1 MTSDIEARGAR
12 MAQIW
17 IKLAVLY
24 LLAGVIFGLVMASNH
39 HFEFA
44 PVHAHINLLGWATMA
59 LAGLIYQQFPR
70 AGGSRLGLWH
80 FWLHNLALPVAMV
93 GLFLMFAGH
102 PQLEKLVAAASAVMV
117 LGVLLFAINLFVNM
131 RPRGR

>member
-1 MTSDIEARGAR
+1 MTNETEARGAR

-17 IKLAVLY
+17 IKLAILY
-24 LLAGVIFGLVMASNH
+24 LLVGVVFGLVMAATH
-39 HFEFA
+39 HVEFA
-44 PVHAHINLLGWATMA
+44 PLHAHINLLGWASMA
-59 LAGLIYQQFPR
+59 LAGVIYHLFPR

-93 GLFLMFAGH
+93 GLFFLLAGH
-102 PQLEKLVAAASAVMV
+102 PEVEKYVIVSSVVIA

-131 RPRGR
+131 RPNS

>member
-1 MTSDIEARGAR
+1 MTNNIEARGAR

-24 LLAGVIFGLVMASNH
+24 LLAGVIFGVVMASNH

-44 PVHAHINLLGWATMA
+44 PVHAHINLLGWASMA
-59 LAGLIYQQFPR
+59 LAGVIYHLFPR

-93 GLFLMFAGH
+93 ALFFMLAGH
-102 PQLEKLVAAASAVMV
+102 LQLEKLVAAASAVIV
-117 LGVLLFAINLFVNM
+117 LGVLLFAVNLFVNM
-131 RPRGR
+131 RPGA

>member
-1 MTSDIEARGAR
+1 MATDIQARGAR

-24 LLAGVIFGLVMASNH
+24 LLAGVVFGLAMGATH
-39 HFEFA
+39 HLEFA

-59 LAGLIYQQFPR
+59 LAGVIYYLFPR

-93 GLFLMFAGH
+93 SLFFMFAGH
-102 PQLEKLVAAASAVMV
+102 PQLEKLVIASSMVIV

-131 RPRGR
+131 RAHS

>member
-1 MTSDIEARGAR
+1 MKTDIQARGAR

-24 LLAGVIFGLVMASNH
+24 LLVGVVFGLVMAANH

-44 PVHAHINLLGWATMA
+44 PVHAHINLLGWASMA
-59 LAGLIYQQFPR
+59 LVGVIYHLFPV

-93 GLFLMFAGH
+93 ALFLMFAGH
-102 PQLEKLVAAASAVMV
+102 PELERVVAAASTVIV
-117 LGVLLFAINLFVNM
+117 LGVLLFVINVFVNM
-131 RPRGR
+131 GAHR

>member
-1 MTSDIEARGAR
+1 MTTDFEARGYR

-24 LLAGVIFGLVMASNH
+24 LLVGVVFGLVMGATGH
-39 HFEFA
+39 IEFA

-59 LAGLIYQQFPR
+59 LAGVIYHLFPR

-80 FWLHNLALPVAMV
+80 FWLHNLALPVAMIS
-93 GLFLMFAGH
+93 LFFMFAGF
-102 PQLEKLVAAASAVMV
+102 PQLEKLVIASSMVMV
-117 LGVLLFAINLFVNM
+117 LGVLLFTINLFVNM
-131 RPRGR
+131 RAHS

>member
-1 MTSDIEARGAR
+1 MTNDIETRGAR

-24 LLAGVIFGLVMASNH
+24 LLVGVIFGVVMAANH

-44 PVHAHINLLGWATMA
+44 PVHAHINLLGWASMA
-59 LAGLIYQQFPR
+59 LAGLIYQQFPH

-93 GLFLMFAGH
+93 ALFFMLAGH
-102 PQLEKLVAAASAVMV
+102 PQIEKLVAAASAVIA

-131 RPRGR
+131 RPRG

>member
-1 MTSDIEARGAR
+1 MTTDFEVRGAR

-24 LLAGVIFGLVMASNH
+24 LLVGVVFGLVMGASGH
-39 HFEFA
+39 VEFA

-59 LAGLIYQQFPR
+59 LAGVIYHLFPR

-93 GLFLMFAGH
+93 SLFFAFAGH
-102 PQLEKLVAAASAVMV
+102 PQLQKLAIASSIVVV
-117 LGVLLFAINLFVNM
+117 LGILMFTINLFVNM
-131 RPRGR
+131 PAQS

>member
-1 MTSDIEARGAR
+1 MTNDIEARGAR

-24 LLAGVIFGLVMASNH
+24 LLSGVVFGLVMASNH

-44 PVHAHINLLGWATMA
+44 PVHAHINLLGWASMA
-59 LAGLIYQQFPR
+59 LVGVIYHLFPR

-93 GLFLMFAGH
+93 ALLFMLAGN
-102 PQLEKLVAAASAVMV
+102 PQLEKLVATASAVIV

-131 RPRGR
+131 RARS